1 MSQVFVY
8 KARNLSGKMLTGRIE
23 AENQALAVVRLRER
37 NYFVFEI
44 KLSSSSFLDMEKV
57 LRSKIK
63 IKDMV
68 IFCRQFSTMLQAGI
82 PLLECLNTLALQTG
96 NRRLRK
102 IILEVVSEIKKGRSL
117 AESFNRYKDK
127 LPEIFVSMLASGELS
142 GKLDQA
148 LGRLATGFEK
158 DHEMREK
165 IKSAM
170 AYPFMVAVFAVAAI
184 SALFVFVVPVF
195 VDIFSQMGAR
205 LPVYTRILICASE
218 IIKRY
223 WYAAPLVAAIMIIIF
238 RKTTATE
245 KGKTII
251 DSLLLRLPV
260 AGILAT
266 KTITARFARTLAS
279 LLRSGVPLI
288 QSLEIVEKVAG
299 NSLVAKEIYQTRELV
314 REGGKMTA
322 VLKKS
327 KFFQPMAVYMI
338 SVGEESG
345 SLDTFL
351 EKLAVYYDQEAETI
365 VNRLSSMIEPLMIAG
380 VGILVGF
387 IALSIYMP
395 LFSMAEVLQNGGQ
408 MP

>member
-1 MSQVFVY
+1 MSQVFIY

-23 AENQALAVVRLRER
+23 AENQALAVVRLRKQ

-44 KLSSSSFLDMEKV
+44 KLSSSPFLDMEKA
-57 LRSKIK
+57 LGSKIK
-63 IKDMV
+63 IKDIA

-82 PLLECLNTLALQTG
+82 PLLECLNTLSLQTE

-117 AESFNRYKDK
+117 AESLYRYKNK

-142 GKLDQA
+142 GKLDQT

-158 DHEMREK
+158 DYEMREK

-170 AYPFMVAVFAVAAI
+170 AYPLLVAGFAVAAI
-184 SALFVFVVPVF
+184 AALFVFVVPVF

-205 LPVYTRILICASE
+205 LPVHTRILIYVSE

-223 WYAAPLVAAIMIIIF
+223 WYLVPLVAAIMLIIF

-260 AGILAT
+260 AGKLAT

-327 KFFQPMAVYMI
+327 KFFQPMAVNMI

-351 EKLAVYYDQEAETI
+351 EKLAVYYEQEAESI
-365 VNRLSSMIEPLMIAG
+365 VARLSSMIEPLMIAG